1 MLCWFLPYIN
11 MNQHGCTYVPSL
23 VNLPPTSHPI
33 PPLHLVTELQV
44 ELLVLHSNFPVAIYF
59 TYSNVYVSVLLS
71 QIVPLSL
78 SPAIFFLLCLLQG
91 FPDAVVTKNL
101 PANAGDLRH
110 GFNPWVG
117 KIPWRKAWQP
127 TPVFLPGES
136 YG

>member
-59 TYSNVYVSVLLS
+59 TFGNVYISVLLS
-71 QIVPLSL
+71 QFVHNHVLLPLL
-78 SPAIFFLLCLLQG
+78 SPKSVLYAPVSISPLQIGSSVPFL
-91 FPDAVVTKNL
+91 
-101 PANAGDLRH
+101 
-110 GFNPWVG
+110 
-117 KIPWRKAWQP
+117 
-127 TPVFLPGES
+127 
-136 YG
+136 